1 MRTGP
6 IRSLVAALACI
17 AFLAPPATAQESRP
31 AKELFGAK
39 ERPASLHARA
49 IGFYS
54 RGCLAGGQALPV
66 DGPHWQAMRLSRNRN
81 WGHPR
86 LLDYLQWLAREAA
99 QKDGWPGLLVGDLSQ
114 PRGGPMLTGHA
125 SHQVGLDADVWL
137 TPMPSRRLSAQERE
151 AMSAVEVVR
160 AGGPYRVNEQVWTDA
175 HFRVIRRA
183 ASHPEVERIFVAPG
197 IKHKLCEQA
206 GSDRSWLAKVRPY
219 WGHNY
224 HMHIRLAC
232 PPGEP
237 CRSQDPVPRGDGCGD
252 QLAWWLGPEPW
263 RPADTPARPRPPAT
277 MADLPAACRTVLAAD
292 PTPGTLPAPAAYRAA
307 RGGAPATAAP
317 SATPPPATAAH
328 RGAAPLPNARPDRR

>member
-1 MRTGP
+1 MPTGP

-17 AFLAPPATAQESRP
+17 AFLAPPATAQENRP

-39 ERPASLHARA
+39 ERPASLQARA

-99 QKDGWPGLLVGDLSQ
+99 QKDGWPGLLVGDISQ

-125 SHQVGLDADVWL
+125 SHQVGLDADIWL

-151 AMSAVEVVR
+151 EMSAVEVAR
-160 AGGPYRVNEQVWTDA
+160 AGGPYRVDEQVWTDA

-206 GSDRSWLAKVRPY
+206 GSDRGWLAKVRPY

-224 HMHIRLAC
+224 HMHIRLSC

-263 RPADTPARPRPPAT
+263 RPADTPAKPRPPVT

-292 PTPGTLPAPAAYRAA
+292 ATPGTLPAPAAYRAA
-307 RGGAPATAAP
+307 RGGAPA
-317 SATPPPATAAH
+317 ATPAPATAAH
-328 RGAAPLPNARPDRR
+328 RDTAPRPNARPNGR